1 MTHPIHRKPPLQ
13 IPGHRNPNL
22 LPPLCRPQVFEAAL
36 TTALTDRTYSK
47 PIAWNSRAAF
57 PTPSLQG
64 DRGTGTGSERRD
76 YRPRGWAGGA
86 AELLDGNGV
95 GLQRQLEEGRRR
107 GEEEEEHDGLAEFD
121 FRDQYDDIA

>member
-1 MTHPIHRKPPLQ
+1 M
-13 IPGHRNPNL
+13 
-22 LPPLCRPQVFEAAL
+22 FEAAL